1 MKYVL
6 RLGRPWPGEV
16 APRTRGRK
24 GRPQRQR
31 TPLNRRSHPPAAE
44 SYVPPAP
51 RVSLTPP
58 PLLSR
63 SHVRSSRRP
72 LLTSR
77 TSLLQRGAARCVRC
91 ARLRPPAA
99 ATAEPPLAPP
109 AGDGRPPPRPR
120 RPISSPASRAS
131 PTTGPRLWAPAGPRK
146 CRAAASSL
154 FPAARHRPTSA
165 AAAKSRPF
173 VHALHHCSLVALPF
187 TRPSSPQEAR
197 S

>member
-1 MKYVL
+1 MF
-6 RLGRPWPGEV
+6 RTWAACGE
-16 APRTRGRK
+16 ASARTGGRK

-77 TSLLQRGAARCVRC
+77 TSLLRRGAARCVRC

-99 ATAEPPLAPP
+99 ATAEPPPLAPP

-131 PTTGPRLWAPAGPRK
+131 PTTDSWPAAGPRK

-165 AAAKSRPF
+165 AAKSRPF
-173 VHALHHCSLVALPF
+173 VHALHHCSLAALPF
-187 TRPSSPQEAR
+187 ARPSLPQEAR